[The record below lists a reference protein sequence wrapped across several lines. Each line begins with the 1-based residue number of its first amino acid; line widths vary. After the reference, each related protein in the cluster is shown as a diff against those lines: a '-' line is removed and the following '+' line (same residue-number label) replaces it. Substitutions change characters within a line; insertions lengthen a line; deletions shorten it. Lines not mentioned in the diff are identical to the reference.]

1 VHITV
6 AVKDG
11 VALIKISGRMI
22 FDESLFLLRRHV
34 RELLASGILR
44 YVVDIS
50 EAPYLDSS
58 ACGEVIGMYSSI
70 TKAQGSLAFVN
81 PNARVRT
88 LWKRIRIIEILN
100 IFDSLDEAMK
110 FVQTPR

>member
-1 VHITV
+1 MQITV
-6 AVKDG
+6 DVKDG
-11 VALIKISGRMI
+11 VALIKISERMI

-50 EAPYLDSS
+50 GATYLDSS
-58 ACGEVIGMYSSI
+58 ACGEVIGMNSSI
-70 TKAQGSLAFVN
+70 MKAQGSLAFVN
-81 PNARVRT
+81 PGERVRT

-100 IFDSLDEAMK
+100 IFDSLDEAMQ
-110 FVQTPR
+110 FVQKPR